1 MLTLPAALGEIKHSL
16 LLALQRHRAA
26 LNHPQQSGIRS
37 GIGSTEEQEAELWG
51 GIKMNKQVC
60 LGPATAKG
68 QGDSNATATRR
79 NLKGAE
85 NMGRSRSLGW
95 K

>member
-1 MLTLPAALGEIKHSL
+1 
-16 LLALQRHRAA
+16 
-26 LNHPQQSGIRS
+26 
-37 GIGSTEEQEAELWG
+37 
-51 GIKMNKQVC
+51 MNKQVC

-68 QGDSNATATRR
+68 QGDSNATAAQRD
-79 NLKGAE
+79 LKGTE